1 MAETAQRIL
10 VSIMAKLSLSIH
22 ANDALLQYRI
32 VGELST
38 EISINQKATLTRIG
52 VEISPQT
59 IKDTFYAIQA
69 LEEKGYS
76 ARAHGVMLEDENK
89 G

>member
-1 MAETAQRIL
+1 
-10 VSIMAKLSLSIH
+10 MAKLNLSVQ

-38 EISINQKATLTRIG
+38 EISINQKATLTSIG
-52 VEISPQT
+52 VEVSPET
-59 IKDTFYAIQA
+59 IKDIFHAIQA

-76 ARAHGVMLEDENK
+76 ADYI
-89 G
+89 